1 MPLCPTCLSMQSLGA
16 ISVKF
21 ITKWQEM
28 ALRAKI
34 NGAIYQ
40 LTVDFLGV
48 INQIIERIGYKKRG
62 AFAPLEGRVIMR
74 QVWGG

>member
-1 MPLCPTCLSMQSLGA
+1 M
-16 ISVKF
+16 V
-21 ITKWQEM
+21 
-28 ALRAKI
+28 LRAKI

-40 LTVDFLGV
+40 LTADFLGV

-74 QVWGG
+74 

>member
-1 MPLCPTCLSMQSLGA
+1 MFKYAEFGCNFCEIHHKMAGNG
-16 ISVKF
+16 VKGKD
-21 ITKWQEM
+21 KWSD
-28 ALRAKI
+28 LLV
-34 NGAIYQ
+34 NN
-40 LTVDFLGV
+40 DFLGV